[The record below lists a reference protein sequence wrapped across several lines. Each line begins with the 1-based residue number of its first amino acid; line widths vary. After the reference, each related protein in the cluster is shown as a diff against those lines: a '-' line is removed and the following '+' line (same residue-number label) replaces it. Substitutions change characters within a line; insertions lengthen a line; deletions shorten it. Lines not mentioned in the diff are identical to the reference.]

1 MLTLFSIFVFVP
13 TPLYLLYMPEDKESV
28 KYQLFQ
34 AEDKILAEAKRLQSR
49 EDISVESVKKSYELL
64 TSRYESLLEEV
75 KIHTKVGDKLQAKLH
90 TINEELELAKENL
103 EKVVEERTAELKQ
116 ANIDLL
122 AINEELDSFVY
133 RAAHD
138 IRGPLATLLGL
149 CNLAKMEIIEV
160 SALNYF
166 DMLQQTALKLDNIL
180 SRLMIINKLKSQV
193 VFPEIISIQDALDKV
208 IDKHA
213 NKKELFIGVR
223 FEVEIEKNFHFQT
236 DKEILELVLCNILEN
251 AANTLTVPISERLVP
266 EIISIKI
273 TRQDTYFE
281 ILITHKGFPIPLDV
295 SSKIFNMFY
304 RPSEKA
310 EITGLKLYTAKRAA
324 EKLKGR
330 IWLVGSHKDQTTF
343 GIAIPF
349 DYQ

>member
-1 MLTLFSIFVFVP
+1 
-13 TPLYLLYMPEDKESV
+13 MPEDKEST

-49 EDISVESVKKSYELL
+49 EGVSIESVKKSYELL

-160 SALNYF
+160 NALNYF
-166 DMLQQTALKLDNIL
+166 DMLQKTALKLDNIL
-180 SRLMIINKLKSQV
+180 ARLMIINKLKSQE
-193 VFPEIISIQDALDKV
+193 VFPQSLSIQEVIEEIIAD
-208 IDKHA
+208 HA
-213 NKKELFIGVR
+213 YKKELFVGVR
-223 FEVEIEKNFHFQT
+223 FEIEIEKIFHFQA
-236 DKEILELVLCNILEN
+236 DKNILEIALCNILEN
-251 AANTLTVPISERLVP
+251 AAHTLTVPASERLSP
-266 EIISIKI
+266 EIINVKI
-273 TRQDTYFE
+273 ISQDTYFE
-281 ILITHKGFPIPLDV
+281 IFVTHKGFPIPLEV

-310 EITGLKLYTAKRAA
+310 EITGLKLYTVKRAI
-324 EKLKGR
+324 ERLNGR
-330 IWLVGSHKDQTTF
+330 VWLVTSNREQTTF
-343 GIAIPF
+343 GIGVPF
-349 DYQ
+349 NPFID

>member
-1 MLTLFSIFVFVP
+1 
-13 TPLYLLYMPEDKESV
+13 MPEDKESI

-34 AEDKILAEAKRLQSR
+34 AEDKVLAEAKRLQSMT
-49 EDISVESVKKSYELL
+49 DVSIDSVKKSYELL

-149 CNLAKMEIIEV
+149 CNLAKMEIVEIN
-160 SALNYF
+160 ALNYF
-166 DMLQQTALKLDNIL
+166 DMLQRTALKLDNIL
-180 SRLMIINKLKSQV
+180 SRLMIINKLKNQE
-193 VFPEIISIQDALDKV
+193 VFPQYLSIQEIIDDIIAD
-208 IDKHA
+208 HA
-213 NKKELFIGVR
+213 YKKELFVGVR
-223 FEVEIEKNFHFQT
+223 FDVEIEKIFHFQA
-236 DKEILELVLCNILEN
+236 DKSILEIALCNILEN
-251 AANTLTVPISERLVP
+251 AAHTLTVPISERLIP
-266 EIISIKI
+266 EIINIKVI
-273 TRQDTYFE
+273 PQDTYFE
-281 ILITHKGFPIPLDV
+281 ILVTHKGFPIPLEV

-310 EITGLKLYTAKRAA
+310 EITGLKLYTAKRAV
-324 EKLKGR
+324 ERIKGR
-330 IWLVGSHKDQTTF
+330 IWLATSNKDQTTF
-343 GIAIPF
+343 GIAIPL